1 MLTLDYLYVNHLKCK
16 LTMKSFYDF
25 DTNNPQERNKRNSL
39 YPELANFH
47 IALREEL
54 SDEEYQ
60 EFYRSEKES
69 MKKISPVFHQ
79 TTGRWVRA

>member
-1 MLTLDYLYVNHLKCK
+1 
-16 LTMKSFYDF
+16 MKSFYDF
-25 DTNNPQERNKRNSL
+25 DINSPQERNQRNSL

-60 EFYRSEKES
+60 QFYRSEKES
-69 MKKISPVFHQ
+69 VKKISPVFHK
-79 TTGRWVRA
+79 TSGKWIRA